1 MFSIAVRSNL
11 DGTSH
16 RRVPTRLSALPA
28 LALGLALC
36 GCAPSAVRERLPV
49 FGPEAW
55 DNEVRGQ
62 GIDPETLDY
71 PLAYSPE
78 MRDAAA
84 TVAGPSGSTSEK
96 LGRIQDY
103 LFSKK
108 LFSYSYEARETYTA
122 IEAFERK
129 VGNCVSFT
137 NLFIALTRSVD
148 IQVQGALLTYPD
160 SVEREGDLIVVRNHI
175 AAVYDRGEDVLIF
188 DFSRLGKKRYPTA
201 DLLDDMGVTALYLN
215 NLGSEELFAGRTE
228 SALHFF
234 ETAAKLAPEY
244 TPTYANLGIVRRRL
258 GDDEGA
264 LAAYHQALRIDLH
277 QPTVLNNLAAL
288 YHSQGRVVE
297 ARAAITAANPRG
309 APPDLLMVRGNIELV
324 EGRPRAAL
332 KHFKR
337 AARTDPGAPEPWI
350 EIALAQLARDRHNAA
365 RKAFL
370 QALEVDPGNDT
381 ARRLLD
387 ENDLLD

>member
-1 MFSIAVRSNL
+1 MSSSPRS
-11 DGTSH
+11 
-16 RRVPTRLSALPA
+16 SAFLV
-28 LALGLALC
+28 LALGLTLC
-36 GCAPSAVRERLPV
+36 GCASTAVRERLPV
-49 FGPEAW
+49 YGPEAW
-55 DNEVRGQ
+55 EDEVRRQ
-62 GIDPETLDY
+62 GIDPETLEY

-84 TVAGPSGSTSEK
+84 AAAGPIGSTSEK

-103 LFSKK
+103 LFSKR
-108 LFSYSYEARETYTA
+108 LFSYSYQARETYTA

-137 NLFIALTRSVD
+137 NLFIALTRSLD
-148 IQVQGALLTYPD
+148 IPVRGALLTYPD

-175 AAVYDRGEDVLIF
+175 AAVYDRGRDLLIF
-188 DFSRLGKKRYPTA
+188 DFSRLGKKRFPTA
-201 DLLDDMGVTALYLN
+201 DVLDDMGVTALYLN
-215 NLGSEELFAGRTE
+215 NLGSEELFDGRTE
-228 SALHFF
+228 SALRYF
-234 ETAAKLAPEY
+234 EIAAKLAPEY

-288 YHSQGRVVE
+288 YHSQGREVE
-297 ARAAITAANPRG
+297 ARAAITAADPRG
-309 APPDLLMVRGNIELV
+309 ATPDLLVVRGNIELV

-337 AARTDPGAPEPWI
+337 AARADPGAPEPLV
-350 EIALAQLARDRHNAA
+350 EIALAQLARNRPADA
-365 RKAFL
+365 RRAL
-370 QALEVDPGNDT
+370 LDALEIDPENDI
-381 ARRLLD
+381 ARRLLY
-387 ENDLLD
+387 ENRLLD